1 MGIPKS
7 WSVLAF
13 SGCFFCAWATE
24 SLCFNEDLGF
34 TREICCFPSSLGGN
48 PACWDDFFYFE
59 KCCVHFD
66 AKDHSKEIE
75 TQIKA
80 QTYLQRC
87 SQGKKDIF
95 CDIAAVQISR
105 DITSHLEALERNRWT
120 WPMWQRHHERRSKGK
135 HAGKISKM
143 NNTCNEVELCQLV
156 LLRSWDIETRRGLVS
171 LPDGPEKV
179 AWCTHQA
186 SILRALDPD
195 RFSELNSDS
204 VQVDTYYVRWL
215 VRCQEMQKA
224 RLVFGLSGMS
234 FEGEPSKT
242 NTKKPKVAVHLA
254 VAGKAAIDFAHFV
267 DWWRCYAEK
276 HDYHFFMDQEVL
288 AGDLLGPVHATG
300 PLSGLLPRDESGL
313 TVCLV
318 QMALCQKA
326 FGEGWCV
333 MVDHCGS
340 RHGPITRLWL
350 WDSDHWNL
358 WEAMLQWQ
366 LLVWCAFI
374 RFSARR
380 FQWSSPSPRQECRVS
395 RWWHL
400 FNVLNAFSKD
410 LFLIFDVLFEEF
422 SQVTVKDCLW
432 GLAKHETIQKVFGA
446 SKQQDWPH
454 ATGFGPWTTYLV
466 WTGHARSGC
475 NRRSF
480 IRIDVLRQWRNW
492 RADLPEWMYEIHVSQ
507 PPKPCSYFRFW
518 LCFSKLWQMLDDW
531 SRTTSNTQVAFSWVD
546 QSTWGKSQCTALFSG
561 LLASSLRRLGQI
573 LSSTYFTWIWFG
585 NRKQGR
591 EVERRGECFLVHCED
606 WL

>member
-1 MGIPKS
+1 LFLFLYDSSCSSFHDSSDSTPALQAMGIPKS

-75 TQIKA
+75 TQITA

-120 WPMWQRHHERRSKGK
+120 WPMWQRHNERRSKGK

-234 FEGEPSKT
+234 FEGEPFKT

-267 DWWRCYAEK
+267 EWWRCYAEK
-276 HDYHFFMDQEVL
+276 HDYHFFVDQEVL
-288 AGDLLGPVHATG
+288 AGDLLGPVHATA
-300 PLSGLLPRDESGL
+300 LSGLLPRDEERFSNQVSRYAWFKWLSAKRHLERDDVSWLIIVDPDMVPSPGCGFEIPIIETYGKQCCNGSCWCDVLSSDFLPVDSSEARRAQDKNAGFLGGL
-313 TVCLV
+313 T
-318 QMALCQKA
+318 
-326 FGEGWCV
+326 
-333 MVDHCGS
+333 
-340 RHGPITRLWL
+340 
-350 WDSDHWNL
+350 
-358 WEAMLQWQ
+358 
-366 LLVWCAFI
+366 
-374 RFSARR
+374 
-380 FQWSSPSPRQECRVS
+380 
-395 RWWHL
+395 
-400 FNVLNAFSKD
+400 
-410 LFLIFDVLFEEF
+410 
-422 SQVTVKDCLW
+422 
-432 GLAKHETIQKVFGA
+432 
-446 SKQQDWPH
+446 
-454 ATGFGPWTTYLV
+454 
-466 WTGHARSGC
+466 
-475 NRRSF
+475 
-480 IRIDVLRQWRNW
+480 
-492 RADLPEWMYEIHVSQ
+492 
-507 PPKPCSYFRFW
+507 
-518 LCFSKLWQMLDDW
+518 
-531 SRTTSNTQVAFSWVD
+531 
-546 QSTWGKSQCTALFSG
+546 
-561 LLASSLRRLGQI
+561 
-573 LSSTYFTWIWFG
+573 
-585 NRKQGR
+585 
-591 EVERRGECFLVHCED
+591 FLVF
-606 WL
+606 